1 MTKLQRQKA
10 YTYRTESGEEIEHY
24 KHLINIPDEAL
35 QELGWKNGVELE
47 PVVEKG
53 NLILRPTKAPE
64 LDEPIKPSRA
74 TDITRATKPNPTRRQ
89 SP

>member
-10 YTYRTESGEEIEHY
+10 YTYQTESGEKIEHY

-53 NLILRPTKAPE
+53 NLILRPTKTPE
-64 LDEPIKPSRA
+64 IDEPIKPSRA
-74 TDITRATKPNPTRRQ
+74 TDITRPRKLNTPRRDNP
-89 SP
+89 